1 MENKININKL
11 KILKQTIETMD
22 SVHHP
27 KILEIL
33 KNNNIHISSNRNGC
47 FINMN
52 HFTDNIHDQLN
63 NFINYINIQEKTLG
77 AVENAKKDI
86 KDVKIAAINIS
97 SFSPLIFLFILG
109 NLSFIFNFI
118 FPIKYLIYILIPIIF
133 INLLDLDFKSLTKN
147 KLADLSIKQAEF
159 AIYQIDKI
167 KDSQEEITRRF
178 TAPFFIKPS
187 RGGSS
192 IGVHKVNSFDEIV
205 FHLDELKL
213 IDKTIIIEE
222 EIIGQEIE
230 CSIIGNKEPM
240 IAKLGEIINNN
251 GFYDFEN
258 KYENNTAE
266 ILIPANITQKT
277 SKQVSDIALRTYKEF
292 QIRGLA
298 RIDFFYRKKTDE
310 IFLNEINTMPGF
322 TNNSLFPKAWAESG
336 IEINELI
343 KKIIKYAGDNS

>member
-1 MENKININKL
+1 MKKVHIGIIFGGQSPEHSISIISALNIINGLDKNQFEISIFAISKNNKWINQSASQ
-11 KILKQTIETMD
+11 KI
-22 SVHHP
+22 VNG
-27 KILEIL
+27 L
-33 KNNNIHISSNRNGC
+33 KNSTVNDFSYVISPKKDSD
-47 FINMN
+47 IMKQAE
-52 HFTDNIHDQLN
+52 IKKQLN
-63 NFINYINIQEKTLG
+63 N
-77 AVENAKKDI
+77 
-86 KDVKIAAINIS
+86 
-97 SFSPLIFLFILG
+97 
-109 NLSFIFNFI
+109 
-118 FPIKYLIYILIPIIF
+118 
-133 INLLDLDFKSLTKN
+133 LDLVFPCIHGSYGEDGRLQEYLESNNIKFIGNNSKVSELCYDKSLTKN

-178 TAPFFIKPS
+178 SAPFFIKPS

-266 ILIPANITQKT
+266 ILIPANITEKI
-277 SKQVSDIALRTYKEF
+277 SKQVSDIALQTYKEF
-292 QIRGLA
+292 QLRGLA
-298 RIDFFYRKKTDE
+298 RIDFFYRKKTNE

-322 TNNSLFPKAWAESG
+322 TNNSLFPKAWSESG
-336 IEINELI
+336 IELNALI
-343 KKIIKYAGDNS
+343 KKIVNYAGDNS

>member
-1 MENKININKL
+1 MKKIHIGIIFGGQSPEHSISIISALNIINGLDKNQFEVSVFAISKNNKWINQLASQKIVYELKNSVINDFNYIINPKKDSDVMKQSEINKEL
-11 KILKQTIETMD
+11 NDLDLVFPCIHGSYGEDGKLQEY
-22 SVHHP
+22 
-27 KILEIL
+27 LE
-33 KNNNIHISSNRNGC
+33 KNNIK
-47 FINMN
+47 FIG
-52 HFTDNIHDQLN
+52 N
-63 NFINYINIQEKTLG
+63 NSKVSELCYDKG
-77 AVENAKKDI
+77 
-86 KDVKIAAINIS
+86 
-97 SFSPLIFLFILG
+97 
-109 NLSFIFNFI
+109 
-118 FPIKYLIYILIPIIF
+118 
-133 INLLDLDFKSLTKN
+133 LTKN
-147 KLADLSIKQAEF
+147 KLTGLSIKQADF
-159 AIYQIDKI
+159 AIYQIDQI
-167 KDSQEEITRRF
+167 KNSQKEITKRF
-178 TAPFFIKPS
+178 HAPFFIKPS

-192 IGVHKVNSFDEIV
+192 IGVHKVKSFDEIM

-240 IAKLGEIINNN
+240 IAKLGEIINND